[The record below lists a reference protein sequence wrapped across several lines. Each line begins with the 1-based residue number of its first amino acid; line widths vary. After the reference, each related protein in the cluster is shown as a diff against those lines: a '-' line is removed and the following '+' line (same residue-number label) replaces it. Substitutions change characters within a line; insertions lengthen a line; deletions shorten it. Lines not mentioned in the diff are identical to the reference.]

1 MPSKPAIRV
10 VREGAVATVVM
21 DGGQKRN
28 AFTLAMW
35 LEAAERFA
43 ELGADAGLRCVV
55 LRGGED
61 VFSAGADIGEFSRVR
76 KDPVQARRY
85 GKAIAGAMAAVEE
98 CPHPVIAAIR
108 GDCVGGGLELA
119 AACDL
124 RLASVKSRFG
134 IPVSRI
140 GVVMAHAELR
150 VLGRLVGRAR
160 ALEILLT
167 GEVFDAEGAHAL
179 GLVNRVFADE
189 EFDAAVASV
198 VERISAGSPLS
209 HRWHKRFLRRLD
221 DPAPLSDDEKNEA
234 YEFAGTSDYAE
245 GIAAFLEKRPPRFEG
260 R

>member
-1 MPSKPAIRV
+1 MSIKPSIRV
-10 VREGAVATVVM
+10 QREDAVATVLM
-21 DGGQKRN
+21 EGAQKRN
-28 AFTLAMW
+28 ALALGMW
-35 LEAAERFA
+35 LEVAERFA
-43 ELGADAGLRCVV
+43 ELNRDSDLRCIV
-55 LRGGED
+55 LRGGQEA
-61 VFSAGADIGEFSRVR
+61 FSAGADIAEFSTTRNDR
-76 KDPVQARRY
+76 AKARRY

-98 CPHPVIAAIR
+98 CPHPVVAAIR

-140 GVVMAHAELR
+140 GVVMAHAELQALR
-150 VLGRLVGRAR
+150 RLVGHAR

-167 GEVFDAEGAHAL
+167 GEVFEAESAKAL
-179 GLVNRVFADE
+179 GLVNRVFPDQ

-198 VERISAGSPLS
+198 VARISAGSPLS
-209 HRWHKRFLRRLD
+209 HRWHKRFLRRLG
-221 DPAPLSDDEKNEA
+221 DPAPLSDEEKDEA
-234 YEFAGTSDYAE
+234 YEFAETSDYVE